1 MSSSGRIP
9 DKEHSRKK
17 KRIWWIIFIAVI
29 LMCGLTYLETKVV
42 DLGTV
47 EFPVSGNVLMYVL
60 INFNIILLLLIVF
73 LVLRNLVQLIF
84 DRKRKVLGTR
94 LRTKLVISF
103 MSMALIPTGILFFM
117 ALQFVSTSMDYWFNS
132 NVEQALQES
141 VQIGRNIYKEKKED
155 AIRLGQTIG
164 EQLEAKR
171 YYQLTTT
178 SLDLFLDDIVDSRG
192 LGVLELIT
200 QDREVRVRVFSEELD
215 PDMALPEITPAMI
228 RKGFKG
234 EERLVEIQKFAGGEL
249 VRNVALVNIGQG
261 ADAPHVLVTSL
272 YIPREK
278 LDQLHKISSGLEGYR
293 QLMLLQ
299 QPIKTSLLVILLIVT
314 LLIIFSAIWFGFYM
328 AGGLTDPI
336 GKLAEATKR
345 VAGGELDFVIER
357 ESGDEMGTLVESFN
371 KMTRDLYAGQRS
383 LEQFNFEL
391 ENRRRYTETILQN
404 VPAGVIS
411 LDGLGRITSVN
422 TFAENL
428 LNIEAEGF
436 LGHSYQDVLAPQHSM
451 ILDQFFD
458 QLEQS
463 GKSTLERSL
472 QLSMGNETFSLRVNV
487 TKLYDEKNEYI
498 GVILVFDNLTELEKA
513 QRMAAW
519 REVARRI
526 AHEVKNPLTP
536 ISLSA
541 QRLRRRYMDKL
552 GDDAEVFDL
561 CTSTIVSQVD
571 ALKHLVSEFSNFA
584 RMPAIVKKEGDLVA
598 MVHETVVIYVE
609 AHPSVSFQVE
619 SDEDIPYFSFDKTQM
634 NRVLINLLDN
644 AVAVVP
650 EQGGEIVITI
660 TKESHENRVFLKV
673 EDNGPGVKD
682 ADKLHLFEPYYTTK
696 KTGTGLGLSIV
707 STIVADH
714 GGYIRIKDNEPQ
726 GASFVVELPFTV

>member
-1 MSSSGRIP
+1 MSSSDRSQ
-9 DKEHSRKK
+9 DKQRSRKK
-17 KRIWWIIFIAVI
+17 KRIWWIIFIAVL
-29 LMCGLTYLETKVV
+29 LMCGLTYFETKVV
-42 DLGTV
+42 NLGTV

-84 DRKRKVLGTR
+84 DRKRKVLGTQ

-141 VQIGRNIYKEKKED
+141 VLIGRNIYKEKKEN

-164 EQLEAKR
+164 KQLEAKR

-192 LGVLELIT
+192 LGALELIT
-200 QDREVRVRVFSEELD
+200 QDRQVRVRVFSEELD
-215 PDMALPEITPAMI
+215 SNMALPEITPTMI
-228 RKGFKG
+228 RKGFNG
-234 EERLVEIQKFAGGEL
+234 EEGLVEIQEFAGGEL
-249 VRNVALVNIGQG
+249 VRNVVLVNIGQG
-261 ADAPHVLVTSL
+261 SYAPHVLVTSL
-272 YIPREK
+272 YIPKAK

-314 LLIIFSAIWFGFYM
+314 LLIVFSAIWFGFYM

-371 KMTRDLYAGQRS
+371 KMTRDLYSGQRS

-436 LGHSYQDVLAPQHSM
+436 LGHSYQDVLAPQHIL
-451 ILDQFFD
+451 ILDQFFE

-463 GKSTLERSL
+463 GKPTLEKSL
-472 QLSMGNETFSLRVNV
+472 QLSMGNEIFSLRVNV

-552 GDDAEVFDL
+552 GGDAEVFDL
-561 CTSTIVSQVD
+561 CTNTIISQVD

-584 RMPAIVKKEGDLVA
+584 RMPAIVKKEADLVE
-598 MVHETVVIYVE
+598 MVHETVIIYIE
-609 AHPSVSFQVE
+609 AHPAIYFGVE
-619 SDEDIPYFSFDKTQM
+619 SDEDIPQFSFDKTQL

-650 EQGGEIVITI
+650 GHGGEIIITI
-660 TKESHENRVFLKV
+660 TREFHENRVFLKV
-673 EDNGPGVKD
+673 TDNGPGVKD

-714 GGYIRIKDNEPQ
+714 GGYIRIKDNKPH
-726 GASFVVELPFTV
+726 GASFVVELPFTL

>member
-1 MSSSGRIP
+1 MSQLESDAQGKLRAMN
-9 DKEHSRKK
+9 KK
-17 KRIWWIIFIAVI
+17 KRIWWIIIGAMF
-29 LMCGLTYLETKVV
+29 LMVGLTYLETKVV

-47 EFPVSGNVLMYVL
+47 EFPVSGNVLVYVL
-60 INFNIILLLLIVF
+60 INFNILLLLLIVF

-84 DRKRKVLGTR
+84 DRKRRVLGTK

-103 MSMALIPTGILFFM
+103 MSMSLIPTGILFFM
-117 ALQFVSTSMDYWFNS
+117 SLQFVSTSMDYWFNS
-132 NVEQALQES
+132 TVEQSLQES
-141 VQIGRNIYKEKKED
+141 IQIGRNVYKEKEED
-155 AIRLGQTIG
+155 AIRLGETIG
-164 EQLEAKR
+164 EQLAAKR
-171 YYQLTTT
+171 YQQLTTT

-192 LGVLELIT
+192 LGVLELFT
-200 QDREVRVRVFSEELD
+200 QDRQVRVRVFSEDID
-215 PDMALPEITPAMI
+215 PTLALPKIPASMI

-234 EERLVEIQKFAGGEL
+234 DKGLVEIQKFAGGEL
-249 VRNVALVNIGQG
+249 VRNVSLVRVGRGDG
-261 ADAPHVLVTSL
+261 AAHVLVTSL
-272 YIPREK
+272 FIPQAKIE
-278 LDQLHKISSGLEGYR
+278 QLHKISSGLEGYR

-328 AGGLTDPI
+328 AGGLTNPI
-336 GKLAEATKR
+336 GKLAEATER
-345 VAGGELDFVIER
+345 VAGGELDFVIEL

-383 LEQFNFEL
+383 LEQFNLEL

-428 LNIEAEGF
+428 LSIKAEGF
-436 LGHSYQDVLAPQHSM
+436 LGHEYKDVLAPQHSL
-451 ILDQFFD
+451 ILDQFFA
-458 QLEQS
+458 QLEGS
-463 GKSTLERSL
+463 GKSSLERSL
-472 QLSMGNETFSLRVNV
+472 QLSMGEETFSLRVNI
-487 TKLYDEKNEYI
+487 TKIFDEKGEYL

-561 CTSTIVSQVD
+561 CTKTIISQVD

-584 RMPAIVKKEGDLVA
+584 RMPAVVKKQADLVKMINET
-598 MVHETVVIYVE
+598 MVMYMEGHPAIDFKVVADE
-609 AHPSVSFQVE
+609 SVPEFT
-619 SDEDIPYFSFDKTQM
+619 FDKTQM

-644 AVAVVP
+644 AIAAVP
-650 EQGGEIVITI
+650 DPGGEVTV
-660 TKESHENRVFLKV
+660 TVESRDNLVFMKV
-673 EDNGPGVKD
+673 ADNGPGVKGK
-682 ADKLHLFEPYYTTK
+682 DKLHLFEPYYTTK

-714 GGYIRIKDNEPQ
+714 GGYIRVKDNKPH
-726 GASFVVELPFTV
+726 GARFEVELPLSL

>member
-1 MSSSGRIP
+1 MSSHAADQKKQRAL
-9 DKEHSRKK
+9 K
-17 KRIWWIIFIAVI
+17 KRRIGWVI
-29 LMCGLTYLETKVV
+29 LVAVLLMVGFTYLETRVV
-42 DLGTV
+42 TLGTV

-84 DRKRKVLGTR
+84 DRKRRVLGTR

-103 MSMALIPTGILFFM
+103 VSMSLIPTGILFFM

-141 VQIGRNIYKEKKED
+141 VQIGRNVYKEKKD
-155 AIRLGQTIG
+155 DSIRLGKTIG
-164 EQLEAKR
+164 AQLEAKR

-178 SLDLFLDDIVDSRG
+178 SLDLFLADIVDSRG
-192 LGVLELIT
+192 LDVLQLIRP
-200 QDREVRVRVFSEELD
+200 DRKVRVQVLSDELD
-215 PDMALPEITPAMI
+215 PDITLPEIPASLI

-234 EERLVEIQKFAGGEL
+234 ESGLVEIQSYAGGEL
-249 VRNVALVNIGQG
+249 IRNISLVNIGRG
-261 ADAPHVLVTSL
+261 NDAAHVLVTSL
-272 YIPREK
+272 FIPQRK
-278 LDQLHKISSGLEGYR
+278 LEQLQKISAGLEGYR

-328 AGGLTDPI
+328 ASGLTDPI

-371 KMTRDLYAGQRS
+371 KMTRDLSAGQRS
-383 LEQFNFEL
+383 LERFNFEL

-411 LDGLGRITSVN
+411 LDGAGRITSVN

-428 LNIEAEGF
+428 LHMDSDGY
-436 LGHSYQDVLAPQHSM
+436 LGHAYQDVLAPQHSA
-451 ILDQFFD
+451 ILDQFFE
-458 QLEQS
+458 QLQGS
-463 GKSTLERSL
+463 GKSTLVRSL
-472 QLSMGNETFSLRVNV
+472 QLSIGDETFSLRVNV
-487 TKLYDEKNEYI
+487 TKLFDENNTYI

-552 GDDAEVFDL
+552 GDDTEVFDK
-561 CTSTIVSQVD
+561 CTKTIVSQVD

-584 RMPAIVKKEGDLVA
+584 RMPAVVKKKGDFIR
-598 MVHETVVIYVE
+598 MVQGAVVLYVE
-609 AHPSVSFQVE
+609 AHPSIYFGVE
-619 SDEDIPYFSFDKTQM
+619 SEEEIPHFSFDETQM

-644 AVAVVP
+644 AVAAVP
-650 EQGGEIVITI
+650 ADGGEVII
-660 TKESHENRVFLKV
+660 TVVKDVTENRVFLKV
-673 EDNGPGVKD
+673 ADNGSGVKD

-696 KTGTGLGLSIV
+696 KTGTGLGLSIA

-714 GGYIRIKDNEPQ
+714 GGYIRVQDNKPC
-726 GASFVVELPFTV
+726 GARFVVELPLL

>member
-1 MSSSGRIP
+1 MNKPIEDTQR
-9 DKEHSRKK
+9 KVKK
-17 KRIWWIIFIAVI
+17 KRIWWVI
-29 LMCGLTYLETKVV
+29 LISILLMFGLTFLETKVV
-42 DLGTV
+42 TLGTV

-84 DRKRKVLGTR
+84 DRKRKVLGTK

-103 MSMALIPTGILFFM
+103 MSMSLIPTGILFFM

-141 VQIGRNIYKEKKED
+141 VQIGRNVYNEKKAD

-164 EQLEAKR
+164 KQLESKR
-171 YYQLTTT
+171 YYQITTN

-192 LGVLELIT
+192 LGVLELID
-200 QDREVRVRVFSEELD
+200 QGRDVRVQVFSEELD
-215 PDMALPEITPAMI
+215 PDIPLPKIPASFI
-228 RKGFKG
+228 RKGFEG
-234 EERLVEIQKFAGGEL
+234 EENLIEIQSYAGGEL
-249 VRNVALVNIGQG
+249 VRNVSLVNIGKG
-261 ADAPHVLVTSL
+261 ENAAHVLVTSL
-272 YIPREK
+272 FIPQAK
-278 LDQLHKISSGLEGYR
+278 LQQLHKISSGLEGYR

-328 AGGLTDPI
+328 ASGLTNPI
-336 GKLAEATKR
+336 GKLAEATER
-345 VAGGELDFVIER
+345 VAEGDLNFVIEL
-357 ESGDEMGTLVESFN
+357 ESGDEMGTLVKSFN
-371 KMTRDLYAGQRS
+371 KMTRDLSAGKRS
-383 LEQFNFEL
+383 LERFNFEL

-411 LDGLGRITSVN
+411 LDGAGRITSVN
-422 TFAENL
+422 AFAKNL
-428 LNIEAEGF
+428 LHMDSDGY
-436 LGHSYQDVLAPQHSM
+436 LGHAYQDVLVPQHSA
-451 ILDQFFD
+451 ILDQFFE
-458 QLEQS
+458 QLEMS
-463 GKSTLERSL
+463 GQSTLERSL
-472 QLSMGNETFSLRVNV
+472 QLSIGDETFSLRVNV
-487 TKLYDEKNEYI
+487 TKLFDENETYI

-552 GDDAEVFDL
+552 GDDTEVFDL
-561 CTSTIVSQVD
+561 CTKTIVSQVD

-584 RMPAIVKKEGDLVA
+584 RMPAVVKKEGDLVK
-598 MVHETVVIYVE
+598 MVQETVALYEE
-609 AHPSVSFQVE
+609 AHPTIYFGFE
-619 SDEDIPYFSFDKTQM
+619 FTEGIPRFSFDETQM

-650 EQGGEIVITI
+650 AEGGKIVISLTI
-660 TKESHENRVFLKV
+660 NEHENRLFLQV
-673 EDNGPGVKD
+673 ADNGPGVKD
-682 ADKLHLFEPYYTTK
+682 GDKLHLFEPYYTTK

-707 STIVADH
+707 TTIVADH
-714 GGYIRIKDNEPQ
+714 GGYIRIKDNKST
-726 GASFVVELPFTV
+726 GARFIVELPLTLS